1 MRHGPQQ
8 QLDVLP
14 QRPVRDVKVLDAERR
29 PPLRAS
35 RAMGRG
41 RRGHHGE
48 ADMVVR
54 ARRDVDGVRS
64 ADLYNRDDVV
74 LRRSTVANG
83 DVLISGILRSRLHLT
98 RGMTASRQLPGA
110 THVPLDE
117 LSQFARRFPALELAA
132 DSETPPGST
141 QPSMHAPAHFRW
153 GPVGHRT
160 DSGDHAS
167 RRRPANRSATSDQR
181 DALKIGRAAVAAR
194 GRFRGARPH
203 GRPRPPHSAAAPTR
217 LDQITPGAPRGV
229 DLCCTCC
236 AVQFVHRAPTSPDYS
251 PEFATRA
258 REPASPSDMPR
269 LGAAAALPVRRCCRR
284 AEAPTPGHKHPD
296 DAHRRGGAL
305 APPA

>member
-1 MRHGPQQ
+1 
-8 QLDVLP
+8 
-14 QRPVRDVKVLDAERR
+14 
-29 PPLRAS
+29 
-35 RAMGRG
+35 
-41 RRGHHGE
+41 
-48 ADMVVR
+48 
-54 ARRDVDGVRS
+54 
-64 ADLYNRDDVV
+64 
-74 LRRSTVANG
+74 
-83 DVLISGILRSRLHLT
+83 
-98 RGMTASRQLPGA
+98 MTAPRQLPGA